1 MALIT
6 VAEKNK
12 LYLKI
17 KHELGY
23 PLRPFE
29 IVDDMMDSYLE
40 LCIEDYSALL
50 NQWLIKQQWIGLEGM
65 NKETGDFL
73 AAFTTKS
80 NTYMESFTYAYSRQV
95 GMGTNAPAA
104 YGWELKRDFIVCSA
118 HTQHYLIPAG
128 REVNEVLWETPPAI
142 DGGLVDPFA
151 MNAWSAGMMGM
162 SYLGRPAM
170 YVQPTYSTLLSA
182 QDRRM
187 KQRVLQS
194 ILTYRITGLAS
205 GEKMLHLYPVPND
218 RHEIANTWG
227 KHYTGRK
234 VWYWYYDTSGK
245 TDEERDKCLEQ
256 NNDIVKLPSDPP
268 TSILQWSK
276 MNSVAHQQIRNF
288 LIAKVKMV
296 IGGIRGFYS
305 GELGVTEK
313 QLTMDYRHLL
323 DEGTK
328 LKEDTEKLVLD
339 QLEGLSQV
347 NLTKERADIAQNVN
361 IERGFQP
368 PKFPII
374 PI

>member
-12 LYLKI
+12 LYLKV

-29 IVDDMMDSYLE
+29 ITDEMMDSYLE
-40 LCIEDYSALL
+40 MVVEDYSALL
-50 NQWLIKQQWIGLEGM
+50 NQWLIHQQWIGLEGL

-80 NTYMESFTYAYSRQV
+80 NSYMESFTYAYSRQV
-95 GMGTNAPAA
+95 GLGTNAPAA
-104 YGWELKRDFIVCSA
+104 YGWELKRDYIICSA
-118 HTQHYLIPAG
+118 HTQHYIIPAG
-128 REVNEVLWETPPAI
+128 REVNEVLWETPPEI

-151 MNAWSAGMMGM
+151 LNAWSAGMMGM
-162 SYLGRPAM
+162 SYLGRPAL

-194 ILTYRITGLAS
+194 ILTYRITGLAT
-205 GEKMLHLYPVPND
+205 GEKILHLYPVPND

-227 KHYTGRK
+227 KHYSGRK
-234 VWYWYYDTSGK
+234 VWYWYYDTLGS
-245 TDEERDKCLEQ
+245 DRDKCLEE
-256 NNDIVKLPSDPP
+256 NDDVVKLPSDPP
-268 TSILQWSK
+268 TKILQWDK
-276 MNSVAHQQIRNF
+276 MNDVARQQIRNF
-288 LIAKVKMV
+288 LIAKTKMV

-305 GELGVTEK
+305 GELGVTDK

-323 DEGTK
+323 DEGTA
-328 LKEDTEKLVLD
+328 LKEATEKIILE
-339 QLEGLSQV
+339 QLEKMGQGF
-347 NLTKERADIAQNVN
+347 LTKERADIAEAVN
-361 IERGFQP
+361 RERGYQP
-368 PKFPII
+368 PMFPII